1 MMRLADRGSML
12 SPEIILDRGRNPDTR
27 IGIGAKV
34 DKDKVERTVSTANRK
49 GLGHTTIY
57 VDPAELVKALSDGD
71 IDAAVRGSL
80 DSTTSMNAIKETFSV
95 DRILRIA
102 LLQPPRGRMFFFA
115 PVGVDEGWTVEQKM
129 EFIDLG
135 VKLMRKIG
143 VEPKIGVLS
152 GGRLGDKG
160 RHPGVDRTLSD
171 AEEVTRRGVA
181 AGLDIRN
188 CEILIEN
195 AVIDRNLILAPDG
208 ISGNLIFRTLHF
220 LGRGKALGAVV
231 LNIDRV
237 FVDTSRAKSSYIDS
251 IALASALVGRR
262 KA

>member
-1 MMRLADRGSML
+1 ML
-12 SPEIILDRGRNPDTR
+12 SPEIIMKIGVGSNAR
-27 IGIGAKV
+27 IGIGSKV
-34 DKDKVERTVSTANRK
+34 DAQKVRRTVRAANRK
-49 GLGHTTIY
+49 GLGNVTIFD
-57 VDPAELVKALSDGD
+57 DPSRLVAALHDGE

-80 DSTTSMNAIKETFSV
+80 DSTSSMNSIKDTFSV
-95 DRILRIA
+95 DRVLRLA
-102 LLQPPRGRMFFFA
+102 LLQPAGGRMFFFA
-115 PVGVDEGWTVEQKM
+115 PVGVDEGWTIDQKM

-135 VKLMRKIG
+135 AALMRKMGI
-143 VEPKIGVLS
+143 EPKIGVLS
-152 GGRLGDKG
+152 GGRFGDKG
-160 RHPGVDRTLSD
+160 RHAYVDRTMDD
-171 AEEVTRRGVA
+171 AEEVTRRGQA
-181 AGLDIRN
+181 DGLDVRN

-195 AVIDRNLILAPDG
+195 AVDDRNFILAPDG
-208 ISGNLIFRTLHF
+208 VSGNLIFRTLHF

>member
-1 MMRLADRGSML
+1 ML
-12 SPEIILDRGRNPDTR
+12 SHDTIMERGKNPDVR
-27 IGIGAKV
+27 IGIGAEV
-34 DKDKVERTVSTANRK
+34 DGDKVKRTVAAANRK
-49 GLGHTTIY
+49 GLGRTTIY
-57 VDPAELVKALSDGD
+57 DDPFELVAALHDGEV
-71 IDAAVRGSL
+71 DAAVRGSL
-80 DSTTSMNAIKETFSV
+80 DSTTSINAIKESFSV
-95 DRILRIA
+95 DRILRMA
-102 LLQPPRGRMFFFA
+102 LLQPPGGRMFFFA

-129 EFIDLG
+129 EFIELG
-135 VKLMRKIG
+135 SSLMRRMG

-160 RHPGVDRTLSD
+160 RHVDVDRTLSD
-171 AEEVTRRGVA
+171 AEEVTRRGLA
-181 AGLDIRN
+181 AGLDVRN
-188 CEILIEN
+188 CEILIES
-195 AVIDRNLILAPDG
+195 AVIDRNFILAPDG

-251 IALASALVGRR
+251 IAFASALVGKR